1 MYFLILR
8 EPTVPQVHTQ
18 LIPAGCSGVQGVW
31 RFFFFF
37 GSKENKVWFGPHQ
50 TLSQFRG
57 AFTLLDYLYCAR
69 TLPLPFNYISM
80 SCPLDICIEAVKHKK
95 SPVSVACAATRKA
108 AGTPWVTA
116 NGRAWAATPP
126 LHGAQTV
133 GEKTPAGPPWDALS
147 PMRTSA
153 VAAEDAGTVG
163 TGAARGS
170 PTQTRPASG
179 KRGRCSLPPPP
190 RLG

>member
-18 LIPAGCSGVQGVW
+18 LIPADCSGVQGVW
-31 RFFFFF
+31 RFFLFLI
-37 GSKENKVWFGPHQ
+37 GRKENKVWFGPHQ

-95 SPVSVACAATRKA
+95 KPCFCRLCSYQEGGRNSTGDSQRAGLGCHTAPARGSDRRRENTGRAPVGGAFPDEDISCGGR
-108 AGTPWVTA
+108 GRWDRGDG
-116 NGRAWAATPP
+116 GRAWQPDPDPP
-126 LHGAQTV
+126 GL
-133 GEKTPAGPPWDALS
+133 
-147 PMRTSA
+147 R
-153 VAAEDAGTVG
+153 
-163 TGAARGS
+163 
-170 PTQTRPASG
+170 
-179 KRGRCSLPPPP
+179 
-190 RLG
+190 